1 MTLMLKL
8 AFEYGSLKL
17 EPRFRNQATAT
28 ANPVTQV
35 VQEETNLQIF
45 VQHLLKSV
53 KLCKLSMDN

>member
-17 EPRFRNQATAT
+17 GPRFRNKATAT

-35 VQEETNLQIF
+35 VQEETNLNIF

-53 KLCKLSMDN
+53 KLCKLSMGN